1 MKILGTMLVSF
12 KSFGPI
18 RRLLE
23 NQLIEVE
30 VPEGATVLQVIQI
43 VADLGGPALKD
54 LILKNDNV
62 DGNLIVM
69 LNKKDVSTIGG
80 VELTVSNGD
89 EIALLPHVQG
99 G

>member
-1 MKILGTMLVSF
+1 MLVRF

-18 RRLLE
+18 RRLLDK
-23 NQLIEVE
+23 QLIEVE
-30 VPEGATVLQVIQI
+30 VPEGATVLQVVQI
-43 VADLGGPALKD
+43 VADLGGSALQD
-54 LILKNDNV
+54 LILKNGNI

-80 VELTVSNGD
+80 VDLSISEGD

>member
-1 MKILGTMLVSF
+1 MLVRF

-18 RRLLE
+18 RRLLDK
-23 NQLIEVE
+23 QLIEVE
-30 VPEGATVLQVIQI
+30 VPEGATVLQVVRI
-43 VADLGGPALKD
+43 VADIGGSALQD
-54 LILKNDNV
+54 LILKNGNI

-80 VELTVSNGD
+80 VALSISDGD

>member
-1 MKILGTMLVSF
+1 MKILGTMLVRF

-18 RRLLE
+18 RRLLDR
-23 NQLIEVE
+23 QLIEVE
-30 VPEGATVLQVIQI
+30 VPSGSSVLQVVQI
-43 VADLGGPALKD
+43 VAEIGGAKLKD
-54 LILKNDNV
+54 LILKNGRI

-80 VELTVSNGD
+80 VELVVFEDD

>member
-1 MKILGTMLVSF
+1 MNTLGIMLIKF

-18 RRLLE
+18 RRILTK
-23 NQLIEVE
+23 QLIEVS

-43 VADLGGPALKD
+43 VADLGGSDLKN
-54 LILKNDNV
+54 LILNDGTI

-80 VELTVSNGD
+80 VGLTISDGD

>member
-1 MKILGTMLVSF
+1 MKTLGTMLVRF

-18 RRLLE
+18 RRLLDK
-23 NQLIEVE
+23 QLIEVD
-30 VPEGATVLQVIQI
+30 VPEGVTVLQVVQI
-43 VADLGGPALKD
+43 VADLGGSELKD
-54 LILKNDNV
+54 LILKNGNI

-80 VELTVSNGD
+80 VELTVSDGD

>member
-1 MKILGTMLVSF
+1 MKALGTMLVRF

-18 RRLLE
+18 RRLLDK
-23 NQLIEVE
+23 QLIEVE
-30 VPEGATVLQVIQI
+30 VPEGATVLQVVQI
-43 VADLGGPALKD
+43 VADLGGSALQD
-54 LILKNDNV
+54 LILNNGNI

-80 VELTVSNGD
+80 VELTVSDDD
-89 EIALLPHVQG
+89 EVALLPHVQG

>member
-1 MKILGTMLVSF
+1 MKTLGTMLIRI

-18 RRLLE
+18 RRILE

-30 VPEGATVLQVIQI
+30 VPEGATVLQAVQI
-43 VADLGGPALKD
+43 VADVGGVKLQD
-54 LILKNDNV
+54 LIFKNGRI

-80 VELTVSNGD
+80 VELIVSEGD

>member
-1 MKILGTMLVSF
+1 MQVRF

-18 RRLLE
+18 RRLLDK
-23 NQLIEVE
+23 QLIEVE
-30 VPEGATVLQVIQI
+30 VPEGATVLQVVQI
-43 VADLGGPALKD
+43 VADLGGSALQD
-54 LILKNDNV
+54 LILKNGNI

-80 VELTVSNGD
+80 VELSISEGD

>member
-1 MKILGTMLVSF
+1 MKTLGIMIIRF

-30 VPEGATVLQVIQI
+30 VPSESTVLQVVQK
-43 VADLGGPALKD
+43 VAEIGGTELKD
-54 LILKNDNV
+54 LIMQNGKI

-80 VELTVSNGD
+80 VELIVSEGD